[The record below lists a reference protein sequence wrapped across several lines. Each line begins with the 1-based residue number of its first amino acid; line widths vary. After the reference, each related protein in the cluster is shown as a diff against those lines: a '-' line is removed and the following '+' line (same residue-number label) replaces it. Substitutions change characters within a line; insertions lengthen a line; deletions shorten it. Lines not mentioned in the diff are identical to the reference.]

1 MQLKDLGLHDYTL
14 KNLMYE
20 NNCCKFYDAVD
31 ENNTSYVL
39 KFVPSDMTSEGDTFP
54 FVDCFQVKE
63 GVFLVYSSNNFA
75 KEGTDYFTYTGS
87 SEMEVTCNPKH
98 LKRGAKE
105 QQDVKSSTSNE
116 SSVANNLSD
125 KKTPNLGPQS
135 SDKFG
140 RETHVGILNVKSN
153 NKNSSKIRSEKFAS
167 SIIETRHTPGLASI
181 LSKEGTIYPSN
192 ANGKHISIVNP
203 SLKIHHS
210 SHKQIV
216 KTPVP
221 KGSFSPVERY
231 SFKGQ
236 NLKCYSPRPV
246 DPENPEC
253 DFKNTFELRLLKSSV
268 LQRRQSTQNI

>member
-54 FVDCFQVKE
+54 FVDCFEVKE

-87 SEMEVTCNPKH
+87 SEMEVSIPSTASEAEKKRQFIETYNPKH

-116 SSVANNLSD
+116 SAVANNLSG
-125 KKTPNLGPQS
+125 KK
-135 SDKFG
+135 
-140 RETHVGILNVKSN
+140 
-153 NKNSSKIRSEKFAS
+153 
-167 SIIETRHTPGLASI
+167 
-181 LSKEGTIYPSN
+181 
-192 ANGKHISIVNP
+192 
-203 SLKIHHS
+203 
-210 SHKQIV
+210 KQIWEHR
-216 KTPVP
+216 VP
-221 KGSFSPVERY
+221 T
-231 SFKGQ
+231 
-236 NLKCYSPRPV
+236 N
-246 DPENPEC
+246 
-253 DFKNTFELRLLKSSV
+253 
-268 LQRRQSTQNI
+268 